1 MVAVIE
7 DLVREERDMC
17 DLMMSPPLGSTWLH
31 LAPPFCMSGA
41 IMYFIHLHTLAIA
54 CLLLEPGSCS
64 HDQSCVEES
73 HRQMA
78 KVYEALGF
86 STTLVGRDDLGCPT
100 LIQTFLPLQH
110 VLQILP

>member
-17 DLMMSPPLGSTWLH
+17 DPVMSAPLGSTILH
-31 LAPPFCMSGA
+31 VTVN
-41 IMYFIHLHTLAIA
+41 LHTLAIA
-54 CLLLEPGSCS
+54 CLLLEPWSCS
-64 HDQSCVEES
+64 HDQSCGVEES

-86 STTLVGRDDLGCPT
+86 STTLVGKDDLDCPT
-100 LIQTFLPLQH
+100 LIRAFLSLQH
-110 VLQILP
+110 VLQIVP